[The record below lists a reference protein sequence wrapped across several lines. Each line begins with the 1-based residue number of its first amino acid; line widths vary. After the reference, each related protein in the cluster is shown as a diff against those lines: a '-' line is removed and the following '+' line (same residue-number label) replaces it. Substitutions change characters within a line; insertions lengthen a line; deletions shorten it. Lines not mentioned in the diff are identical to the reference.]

1 MEIEAKAQL
10 ANNDDANE
18 ISPIV
23 RRANL
28 MCKDG
33 NFAKADELVEKAL
46 NTNPE
51 DGDAYFAALM
61 MEKRVTNEEQ
71 LSFVGAFDFEDL
83 AESASY
89 AKAMRFG
96 SQRLKAKLE
105 TYAQRNREITD
116 NWLLLEKR

>member
-1 MEIEAKAQL
+1 
-10 ANNDDANE
+10 
-18 ISPIV
+18 
-23 RRANL
+23 

-105 TYAQRNREITD
+105 TYAQKIGR
-116 NWLLLEKR
+116 